1 MCLTCGLISRLRL
14 RARLP
19 EEMIRLDRGSVLS
32 FAAGDKVLMKL
43 FIIINRMKL
52 TPSLFAD
59 QQGRVSRRDQ
69 QVVYDKAV
77 VGRASRQGAQRP
89 RLDR

>member
-1 MCLTCGLISRLRL
+1 MFNL
-14 RARLP
+14 RADITAQATCSPSRG
-19 EEMIRLDRGSVLS
+19 MIRLDRGSVLS